1 MILIV
6 KCPQIGSGLDLKTQ
20 KEKYRQNMLA
30 DRMCLKLKYTQWEL
44 SDYVGCR
51 TLWEDF
57 AFPILELTKSK
68 NHRNNS
74 IILLCDFTL
83 NFSKDCKALCMNPY
97 ACVGMGTH
105 VINSHVTFH
114 TSSQD
119 LGKSSMLPTMSVPQ
133 LLIWE
138 NLLANITRK
147 DALTRFT
154 WHRYKI
160 RIRYKVENTIQAL
173 EH

>member
-1 MILIV
+1 MWGVSLCEKILHF
-6 KCPQIGSGLDLKTQ
+6 QSWNWQ
-20 KEKYRQNMLA
+20 RA
-30 DRMCLKLKYTQWEL
+30 
-44 SDYVGCR
+44 S
-51 TLWEDF
+51 
-57 AFPILELTKSK
+57 KSK

-74 IILLCDFTL
+74 IILLYDFIL

-97 ACVGMGTH
+97 SCVRMGTH
-105 VINSHVTFH
+105 VINSHMTFH

-119 LGKSSMLPTMSVPQ
+119 LGKSSMLPTMSVPK

-138 NLLANITRK
+138 NLLVNIIRK

-173 EH
+173 EY